1 MQQSYPV
8 ELRPGEPKPSDV
20 LMDWRYVYVSYAP
33 TKTEHPWLKDLRSD
47 RKKNPSAWLREYN
60 RMEEAYRKEVK
71 EWEKEQKEETDV
83 VKLVE
88 DASSAKTEE
97 MIGQLLREY
106 RESKKDV
113 PGGKVDGVDDRV

>member
-1 MQQSYPV
+1 
-8 ELRPGEPKPSDV
+8 
-20 LMDWRYVYVSYAP
+20 
-33 TKTEHPWLKDLRSD
+33 
-47 RKKNPSAWLREYN
+47 
-60 RMEEAYRKEVK
+60 MEEAYRKEVK